1 MSDNWLRD
9 LFILNE
15 LENQRTAKDPDNP
28 GPGVIFLIVAGLAL
42 LVTVSYPAVLFLQY
56 RRKEWVAMG
65 LTLLFGAVGYLW
77 AQPRLI
83 VSESEG
89 LWAIAV
95 TIGGFS
101 LFGYLCYFFAKRISK
116 KIAPNSPPH
125 FDAKSIF
132 TIFSFGYVAFF
143 ILWGFLVSFPIL
155 TGPTY
160 AWLSQFIDLPGH
172 GYFYSKLAWPY
183 ILGGTAL
190 AVSPMQAWCR
200 KRLAEG
206 KPSVPTLILV
216 LAVPA
221 FLFSIFWISVFTR
234 NLFS

>member
-42 LVTVSYPAVLFLQY
+42 LATVSYPAVLFLQY

-65 LTLLFGAVGYLW
+65 LTLLFGAAGYLW

-132 TIFSFGYVAFF
+132 AIFSFGYVAFF